1 MAQMAMR
8 WISAGT
14 RVQSTMMITCWLCM
28 RVCVHLLISATRQ
41 ERERERARLEN
52 VPSII
57 VGVARVL
64 DCIPEF
70 RLSMIEP
77 AEKQVRER
85 DIVRELVR

>member
-28 RVCVHLLISATRQ
+28 RVCVCVCAFAHLSDSTRA
-41 ERERERARLEN
+41 RERLEYG
-52 VPSII
+52 PSII

-64 DCIPEF
+64 DCISEF

-77 AEKQVRER
+77 AEK
-85 DIVRELVR
+85 